1 MKEAFE
7 GFFAWAEKELQESIP
22 KSLYLTALNYT
33 INQKEA
39 LKNSL
44 RDVRL
49 EVSNNRSE
57 RAIRPFVMGRK
68 NWLFCNTPRGAQ
80 SSAILYS
87 IVISAK
93 ENGLLPIEYLNYLLD
108 QIRRIDLTD
117 TEAIDRLLPWSEQ
130 IPDKC
135 RRTEEE

>member
-1 MKEAFE
+1 MGRRRITKADT
-7 GFFAWAEKELQESIP
+7 
-22 KSLYLTALNYT
+22 KSLYQTALKYT
-33 INQKEA
+33 INHKET

-44 RDVRL
+44 LDERL

-68 NWLFCNTPRGAQ
+68 NWLFCNTERGAK

-93 ENGLLPIEYLNYLLD
+93 ENGLVPMEYLTYLLD
-108 QIRRIDLTD
+108 NMRRIDLND

-130 IPDKC
+130 IP
-135 RRTEEE
+135 EECSRKEEA

>member
-1 MKEAFE
+1 M
-7 GFFAWAEKELQESIP
+7 LR
-22 KSLYLTALNYT
+22 
-33 INQKEA
+33 
-39 LKNSL
+39 NSL
-44 RDVRL
+44 LDARL

-68 NWLFCNTPRGAQ
+68 NWLFCNTARGAQ

-93 ENGLLPIEYLNYLLD
+93 ENGLVPSEYLTYLLD
-108 QIRRIDLTD
+108 HIRRIDLKD

-130 IPDKC
+130 IPEEC
-135 RRTEEE
+135 RRKEKE

>member
-1 MKEAFE
+1 M
-7 GFFAWAEKELQESIP
+7 
-22 KSLYLTALNYT
+22 
-33 INQKEA
+33 
-39 LKNSL
+39 NSL
-44 RDVRL
+44 LDERL

-68 NWLFCNTPRGAQ
+68 NWLFCNTERGAK

-93 ENGLLPIEYLNYLLD
+93 ENRLVPMEYLTYLLD
-108 QIRRIDLTD
+108 NMRRIDLND

-130 IPDKC
+130 IPEEC
-135 RRTEEE
+135 RRKEEA